1 MPMPSSVR
9 APVLLLLCMSSLF
22 AGCGW
27 IGSEPQPGIY
37 RGVIEVPGGELPF
50 GLELVAGSESAPLGA
65 YLLDGTARLAI
76 EHVEQREKTL
86 ELVLPG
92 AAGTLTFTT
101 RGKHLTG
108 TLKLAVN
115 SGLANEFAFSAE
127 RDLGYRFFPEVLT
140 DNADVAG
147 RWSVAIMRT
156 ANTTVEL
163 VAEFVQSHDQVAG
176 TFHGDESQQAV
187 TGQVRDE
194 ELRLSAFDGRTALLI
209 TASVNDAG
217 ELEGNH
223 WSSTTGTAA
232 WQARRNP
239 DAVIETEPV
248 TTEFELQRYY

>member
-1 MPMPSSVR
+1 MR
-9 APVLLLLCMSSLF
+9 VLLLCLPALL

-27 IGSEPQPGIY
+27 ISSEPQPGFY
-37 RGVIEVPGGELPF
+37 RAVIEVPGGELPF
-50 GLELVAGSESAPLGA
+50 GLELVAGSDAAPLGA
-65 YLLDGTARLAI
+65 FLLDGTERLAI
-76 EHVEQREKTL
+76 ERVEQKERNT

-92 AAGTLTFTT
+92 SGSTLTFTT

-108 TLKLAVN
+108 TLKLTAD
-115 SGLANEFAFSAE
+115 SGEAHEFAFSAE

-147 RWSVAIMRT
+147 RWSVTIMRT
-156 ANTTVEL
+156 ANAPVEF
-163 VAEFVQSHDQVAG
+163 VADFVQSHDQVAG
-176 TFHGDESQQAV
+176 TFHGEDSPQAV

-194 ELRLSAFDGRTALLI
+194 ELRLSAFDGRTAVLI
-209 TASVNDAG
+209 TAIVNDNG
-217 ELEGNH
+217 ELEGNY
-223 WSSTTGTAA
+223 WTSDTGTAA

>member
-1 MPMPSSVR
+1 MTASVR
-9 APVLLLLCMSSLF
+9 APYLLLLCMSSLI
-22 AGCGW
+22 AGCDW
-27 IGSEPQPGIY
+27 LGSEAQPGFY
-37 RGVIEVPGGELPF
+37 RAVIEVPGGELPF
-50 GLELVAGSESAPLGA
+50 GLELVAGSGSVPLSAF
-65 YLLDGTARLAI
+65 LLDGTERLAI
-76 EHVEQREKTL
+76 ERVERRDKTL

-92 AAGTLTFTT
+92 AASTLTFTT

-108 TLKLAVN
+108 TLKLAAA
-115 SGLANEFAFSAE
+115 SGTAHEFEFSAE
-127 RDLGYRFFPEVLT
+127 RDQGFRFFPEVLT

-147 RWSVAIMRT
+147 RWSVTIMRT
-156 ANTTVEL
+156 ANATVEL

-194 ELRLSAFDGRTALLI
+194 ELRLSAFNGRTALLI
-209 TASVNDAG
+209 IANVNDAG
-217 ELEGNH
+217 ELEGNY
-223 WSSTTGTAA
+223 WSSNTGTAA